1 MKHATLVFVLA
12 GVAGAQVVVFE
23 NVNVLPM
30 DRERVLERQTV
41 IVRDGRIAEI
51 GPAAQ
56 LRAPEGALRV
66 DGREKYLMPG
76 FAEMHGHLPGPDTPR
91 EVVETVLFLYVANG
105 VTTVRGMLGHPS
117 HLELRREVNEGKLLG
132 PRLYVAGPAFAGP
145 KLTPEEA
152 RQRVRE
158 QKQAG
163 YDHLKVQEGLR
174 PETYEAMAAEA
185 KSLGIPFAGHVP
197 DDVGLLR
204 ALEAGQKS
212 IDHLDGY
219 LEALEADDS
228 PLRQADPKIRRRDLG
243 LHLDERKIPA
253 LAEATRKAGAW
264 VVPTMALWET
274 FFSTE
279 SAEAMAQREEL
290 KYVPRQWVDAWVKQK
305 TAMLA
310 NLNAEAGRR
319 VIEVRKKVLKAL
331 RDRGARI
338 VFGTDSPQ
346 VFSVPGFS
354 TYREIPILLAAG
366 MTPYEV
372 LASGTRNVAEY
383 FGTLAETGT
392 VEKGKRGDLILLEAN
407 PLADPANLARR
418 AGVMVGGRW
427 IPEAEI
433 QKRLEMLA
441 SR

>member
-1 MKHATLVFVLA
+1 MKLVAWVTALA
-12 GVAGAQVVVFE
+12 WAAGAQVVVFE
-23 NVNVLPM
+23 NVNVIPM
-30 DRERVLERQTV
+30 DRERVLSRQTV
-41 IVRDGRIAEI
+41 VVKDGRIADI
-51 GPAAQ
+51 GPAN
-56 LRAPEGALRV
+56 RVRVPEGALRV
-66 DGREKYLMPG
+66 DGRGKYLMPG

-91 EVVETVLFLYVANG
+91 EVVENVMFLYVANG
-105 VTTVRGMLGHPS
+105 VTTVRGMLGNPS
-117 HLELRREVNEGKLLG
+117 HLQLRREVAEGKLLG
-132 PRLYVAGPAFAGP
+132 PRLYVAGPAFSGP

-152 RQRVRE
+152 RRRVRE
-158 QKQAG
+158 QKEAG

-185 KSLGIPFAGHVP
+185 KAVSISFAGHVP
-197 DDVGLLR
+197 DDVGLLGCL
-204 ALEAGQKS
+204 AAGQKS

-219 LEALEADDS
+219 LEAIEADDS
-228 PLRQADPKIRRRDLG
+228 PLRNADPKIRRRDLG

-253 LAEATRKAGAW
+253 LAEATRKTGAW

-274 FFSTE
+274 FNSAE
-279 SAEAMAQREEL
+279 SAESMAQREEL

-310 NLNAEAGRR
+310 NLNPEAGRR
-319 VIEVRKKVLKAL
+319 VIEVRKKVLRAL
-331 RDRGARI
+331 RDAGVRI

-354 TYREIPILLAAG
+354 THREIPILRAAG
-366 MTPYEV
+366 MTPYEI

-392 VEKGKRGDLILLEAN
+392 VEKGKRADLILLEAN

-418 AGVMVGGRW
+418 AGVMVAGRW
-427 IPEAEI
+427 LAEADI
-433 QKRLEMLA
+433 QKRLA
-441 SR
+441 AIPWR

>member
-1 MKHATLVFVLA
+1 
-12 GVAGAQVVVFE
+12 
-23 NVNVLPM
+23 
-30 DRERVLERQTV
+30 
-41 IVRDGRIAEI
+41 
-51 GPAAQ
+51 
-56 LRAPEGALRV
+56 
-66 DGREKYLMPG
+66 
-76 FAEMHGHLPGPDTPR
+76 
-91 EVVETVLFLYVANG
+91 
-105 VTTVRGMLGHPS
+105 
-117 HLELRREVNEGKLLG
+117 
-132 PRLYVAGPAFAGP
+132 
-145 KLTPEEA
+145 
-152 RQRVRE
+152 
-158 QKQAG
+158 
-163 YDHLKVQEGLR
+163 
-174 PETYEAMAAEA
+174 
-185 KSLGIPFAGHVP
+185 VP
-197 DDVGLLR
+197 DDVGLIR

-228 PLRQADPKIRRRDLG
+228 PLRQADPKIWRRDLG

-274 FFSTE
+274 FYSTE

-290 KYVPRQWVDAWVKQK
+290 KYVPRPWVDAWVKQK

-331 RDRGARI
+331 RDRGVRI

-354 TYREIPILLAAG
+354 THREIPILLAAG

-392 VEKGKRGDLILLEAN
+392 VEKGKRADLILLEAN
-407 PLADPANLARR
+407 PLADPTNLSRR
-418 AGVMVGGRW
+418 AGVMAAGRW

-433 QKRLEMLA
+433 QKRLQMIA
-441 SR
+441 SQ

>member
-1 MKHATLVFVLA
+1 MKLVAWVTALA
-12 GVAGAQVVVFE
+12 WAAGAQVVVFE
-23 NVNVLPM
+23 NVNVIPM
-30 DRERVLERQTV
+30 DRERVLSRQTV
-41 IVRDGRIAEI
+41 VVKDGRIADI
-51 GPAAQ
+51 GPAN
-56 LRAPEGALRV
+56 RVRVPEGALRV
-66 DGREKYLMPG
+66 DGRGKYLMPG

-91 EVVETVLFLYVANG
+91 EVVENVMFLYVANG
-105 VTTVRGMLGHPS
+105 VTTVRGMLGNPS
-117 HLELRREVNEGKLLG
+117 HLQLRREVAEGKLLG
-132 PRLYVAGPAFAGP
+132 PRLYVAGPAFSGP

-152 RQRVRE
+152 RRRVRE
-158 QKQAG
+158 QKEAG

-185 KSLGIPFAGHVP
+185 KAVSISFAGHVP
-197 DDVGLLR
+197 DDVGLLGCL
-204 ALEAGQKS
+204 AAGQKS

-219 LEALEADDS
+219 LEAIEADDS
-228 PLRQADPKIRRRDLG
+228 PLRNADPKIRRRDLG

-253 LAEATRKAGAW
+253 LAEATRKTGAW

-274 FFSTE
+274 FNSAE
-279 SAEAMAQREEL
+279 SAESMAQREEL

-310 NLNAEAGRR
+310 NLNPEAGRR
-319 VIEVRKKVLKAL
+319 VIEVRKKVLRAL
-331 RDRGARI
+331 RDAGVRI

-354 TYREIPILLAAG
+354 THREIPILRAAG
-366 MTPYEV
+366 MTPYEI

-392 VEKGKRGDLILLEAN
+392 VEKGKRADLILLEAN

-418 AGVMVGGRW
+418 AGVMVAGRW
-427 IPEAEI
+427 LAEADI
-433 QKRLEMLA
+433 QKRLAEIA
-441 SR
+441 GR